1 MKIKDVMTKTVTCIK
16 HDASVYEAAEVM
28 RDLDVGSLP
37 VCDADQML
45 IGMVTDRDIVLR
57 SVAMREDITKQPVQ
71 DIMTVDPLT
80 GDPEMDIDE
89 ANELMSKNQIRRL
102 PIMKDNRLV
111 GILAL
116 GDLAIKPDLKTE
128 AGEILSEVS
137 EQPVKV

>member
-16 HDASVYEAAEVM
+16 HDASVQEAAEVM
-28 RDLDVGSLP
+28 KDLDVGSLP

-80 GDPEMDIDE
+80 GEPEMDIDE

-102 PIMKDNRLV
+102 PILKDNRLV

-137 EQPVKV
+137 EQPVKA